1 MTESMYSGP
10 EKLMTGPDGI
20 VYRLPANGG
29 LAYPDPDSV
38 THETVPSPMMAAPEL
53 ATARNTL
60 RAQLAHLPQFDET
73 SPC

>member
-1 MTESMYSGP
+1 
-10 EKLMTGPDGI
+10 
-20 VYRLPANGG
+20 
-29 LAYPDPDSV
+29 
-38 THETVPSPMMAAPEL
+38 MMAAPEL